1 MRDGVIG
8 LYVERIPVTPGPCTS
23 PNSRCPW
30 QKRARAVKDLRT
42 AARLAAV
49 DAISRRSWVAPL
61 PAEGPIALRWTV
73 FLGRRE
79 RVRDFTNITG
89 ALKGAE
95 DGIFDALRTN
105 DARVVEVTVQQVRDP
120 DGVGWMQCAVV
131 ALEGVW

>member
-1 MRDGVIG
+1 MGDGTVV

-23 PNSRCPW
+23 PNSRCAW
-30 QKRARAVKDLRT
+30 QRKAKAVRELRH

-49 DAISRRSWVAPL
+49 DAINRRSWAAPL
-61 PAEGPIALRWTV
+61 PQDGPLAVRWTV

-95 DGIFDALRTN
+95 DGLFDALGTN
-105 DARVVEVTVQQVRDP
+105 DARVVEVSVNQVRDP
-120 DGVGWMQCAVV
+120 DGVGWMQVSVV
-131 ALEGVW
+131 ALEP